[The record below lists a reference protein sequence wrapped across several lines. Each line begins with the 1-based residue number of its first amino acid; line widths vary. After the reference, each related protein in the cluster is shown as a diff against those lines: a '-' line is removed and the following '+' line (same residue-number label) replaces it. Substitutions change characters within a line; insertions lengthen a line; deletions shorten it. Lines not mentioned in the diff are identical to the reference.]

1 MRIKI
6 IIKLSIVYIIFG
18 ITTFDVR
25 YLYHQEK
32 CKLTMRSFM
41 IIIFDKT
48 ILIFTPRVSWWKVSL
63 TYRFMYVY
71 VV

>member
-1 MRIKI
+1 M
-6 IIKLSIVYIIFG
+6 IFG
-18 ITTFDVR
+18 IPTIDVI

-32 CKLTMRSFM
+32 YKLTRSSSM
-41 IIIFDKT
+41 IIIFDKI